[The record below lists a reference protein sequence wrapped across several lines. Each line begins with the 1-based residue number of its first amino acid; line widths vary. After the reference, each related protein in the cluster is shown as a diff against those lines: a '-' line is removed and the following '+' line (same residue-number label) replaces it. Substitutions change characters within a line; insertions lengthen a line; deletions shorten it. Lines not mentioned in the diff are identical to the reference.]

1 MILVT
6 LGTQDKSF
14 DRLLKQIDKDIENG
28 NIKDKVI
35 VQAGYTKYESNNME
49 IFDYVSQEKLN
60 EYITE
65 CDFMITHAGVGSIL
79 NGLELNKKIIVVA
92 RLSKYKE
99 QHNDHQIQIAE
110 EFEKEGYVLYAK
122 DINDLVK
129 YIKQIKDFKPKKLKH
144 NKEIIEEIENFIDSI

>member
-14 DRLLKQIDKDIENG
+14 ERLLKQIDNDIEKG

-35 VQAGYTKYESNNME
+35 VQAGYTKYQSNNME

-60 EYITE
+60 EYIDK
-65 CDFMITHAGVGSIL
+65 CDFMISHAGVGSIL
-79 NGLELNKKIIVVA
+79 NGIEHNKKMIVVA

-99 QHNDHQIQIAE
+99 QHNDHQIEIAE
-110 EFEKEGYVLYAK
+110 EFTKAGYVLYAK
-122 DINDLVK
+122 NIIELSE
-129 YIKQIKDFKPKKLKH
+129 YIKKIKNFKPKKLEH
-144 NKEIIEEIENFIDSI
+144 NREIIEEIENFIDSI